1 MSKTMTHVASV
12 GGGGHAGGG
21 RDASMM
27 DAAKLAV
34 ARAQKRRHAVEAMR
48 RTLLQ
53 SPMPRPYHKLHC
65 PAGALTAKGFAREFA
80 NRVSQLPEVG
90 PPRRMAVDRRG
101 AEPPPWY
108 PHGHGENVDVAEP
121 KVQQRGDQD
130 KGSYNARCDRYLTLD
145 YARTEAP
152 LPSAAM
158 AGDLAGIRFAVAA
171 GRAVDAVD
179 GRGNSAMA
187 LAALHGQHAAVE
199 LLVECGA
206 RLDGADAK
214 GWTAAH
220 GAAAG
225 RHPEVLMALFRL
237 GAPLDAP
244 DRSGSTPMHYAAR
257 HNDLACLRVLLVL
270 AHGSVTVRSGNGM
283 TPLHQAALANSHEAV
298 TLLGGVGEPALLEAA
313 DAGGETALHRAARCA
328 QGGADAYATLLRL
341 GADAHACNGAGET
354 PQQLWRDAA
363 ASSLSHDEAA
373 RGLCHYSGD
382 APPGFAPQ
390 LGGALEGR
398 LRRPGG
404 VGAADVVYPNGPGA
418 YGQPCRALSNHV
430 AQRDKKALRNELH
443 AMALVARR
451 AQSFAAREAAM
462 EMGARAEVAA
472 AMGQE
477 RQLMAAAR
485 LDIAVRRDTQRVAQ
499 RELREKRARQA
510 AKAEK
515 AERKERERRAAARRA
530 RKREGRAQKKAEP
543 KGFAALLPAAARE
556 RVAAKAAGAGGEG

>member
-1 MSKTMTHVASV
+1 
-12 GGGGHAGGG
+12 
-21 RDASMM
+21 
-27 DAAKLAV
+27 
-34 ARAQKRRHAVEAMR
+34 MR
-48 RTLLQ
+48 
-53 SPMPRPYHKLHC
+53 P
-65 PAGALTAKGFAREFA
+65 
-80 NRVSQLPEVG
+80 
-90 PPRRMAVDRRG
+90 
-101 AEPPPWY
+101 
-108 PHGHGENVDVAEP
+108 
-121 KVQQRGDQD
+121 
-130 KGSYNARCDRYLTLD
+130 
-145 YARTEAP
+145 
-152 LPSAAM
+152 
-158 AGDLAGIRFAVAA
+158 
-171 GRAVDAVD
+171 
-179 GRGNSAMA
+179 
-187 LAALHGQHAAVE
+187 
-199 LLVECGA
+199 
-206 RLDGADAK
+206 
-214 GWTAAH
+214 
-220 GAAAG
+220 
-225 RHPEVLMALFRL
+225 
-237 GAPLDAP
+237 
-244 DRSGSTPMHYAAR
+244 
-257 HNDLACLRVLLVL
+257 
-270 AHGSVTVRSGNGM
+270 
-283 TPLHQAALANSHEAV
+283 
-298 TLLGGVGEPALLEAA
+298 
-313 DAGGETALHRAARCA
+313 
-328 QGGADAYATLLRL
+328 
-341 GADAHACNGAGET
+341 
-354 PQQLWRDAA
+354 
-363 ASSLSHDEAA
+363 LSHDEAA